1 LAAAG
6 ALARK
11 HYLFSLAL
19 RLCVA
24 TLTND
29 KSIGY
34 AITTKI
40 EPRISDTDPVY
51 FHCPTRKSIG
61 YFGAVRLR
69 DGKFVYQQAT
79 GKFNAESFRIL

>member
-1 LAAAG
+1 MI
-6 ALARK
+6 ARIRNSSAK
-11 HYLFSLAL
+11 PDPFSLAL

-40 EPRISDTDPVY
+40 EPRISVQSYQRDRMRFAFFEVGVY
-51 FHCPTRKSIG
+51 HGKSHDIM
-61 YFGAVRLR
+61 VPDRL
-69 DGKFVYQQAT
+69 
-79 GKFNAESFRIL
+79 L